1 MGSAR
6 NQGLERDHSVNLEQ
20 KANCTLEQVKNE
32 VVRPGRL
39 FSLGQCV
46 EIVKNLSQSASTA
59 DIHEIAGIIL
69 KDISLTTRVLQI
81 ANSIEYNRSGK
92 RIVTVSQAIMVLGL
106 APIRSIAFSILLLE
120 QLPNHAQ
127 AEHIRNACLLSVL
140 SGSLAKSIA
149 EKAKLTD
156 PEEGFITAAFT
167 QLGRILVATFLPEEE
182 REIVRMVHEEG
193 KGEEEAGRHVLGL
206 RMEQFGK
213 QIGEFLNLPAT
224 VTSYM
229 DPLHVTDRDLPVINK
244 KLLEVTVLSHRVCQA
259 VVRAKNASE
268 MEEALRS
275 LSQFKES
282 GVNGLDLVKSFKGVL
297 EEIGKFYA
305 VRPSGEFWLK
315 VMQMSQ
321 TKQIGAEVT
330 VVRGPDLQVFQDG
343 VLTVTEL
350 LAADELNLADVLSI
364 IAETLHLGFKA
375 RNVVVATLD
384 RDTGAVV
391 GQAAYGSH
399 AVKLREEFI
408 VRPGVD
414 VTMLTGMALQNGKDI
429 YIENAQEKHI
439 HEHLPSWIVETEPT
453 SFLLLPTVQDVTPVG
468 LFYIDGPLLDAS
480 NKTPVEIQ
488 RELKILR
495 KELVLGLRIAG
506 KL

>member
-1 MGSAR
+1 M
-6 NQGLERDHSVNLEQ
+6 NLEQ
-20 KANCTLEQVKNE
+20 KAICALEQVKNE

-39 FSLGQCV
+39 FSMGQCV
-46 EIVKNLSQSASTA
+46 EIVKNLSQGASTA

-69 KDISLTTRVLQI
+69 KDISLTTRILQI

-120 QLPNHAQ
+120 QMPNHAQ

-140 SGSLAKSIA
+140 SGSLARTIA
-149 EKAKLTD
+149 EKAKLED
-156 PEEGFITAAFT
+156 PEEGFITTAFT

-182 REIVRMVHEEG
+182 REIMRMMHEEG
-193 KGEEEAGRHVLGL
+193 RGEEEAGRHVLGM

-229 DPLHVTDRDLPVINK
+229 DPLHVSDRDLPSINK
-244 KLLEVTVLSHRVCQA
+244 KLLNVTVLSHRVCQA
-259 VVRAKNASE
+259 VVRAKTASE
-268 MEEALRS
+268 MEDALRS

-282 GVNGLDLVKSFKGVL
+282 GINGLDLVKSFKGVL

-305 VRPSGEFWLK
+305 VRPNGEFWSK
-315 VMQMSQ
+315 VMLLCQPG
-321 TKQIGAEVT
+321 KKIGADVAPE
-330 VVRGPDLQVFQDG
+330 VRGPDLQVFQDG

-350 LAADELNLADVLSI
+350 LAAEEFNLADVLSI

-375 RNVVVATLD
+375 RNVVVAT
-384 RDTGAVV
+384 RDGADGVIV

-399 AVKLREEFI
+399 AVKLREDFI
-408 VRPGVD
+408 VHPETD
-414 VTMLTGMALQNGKDI
+414 ATLLTGMALQNGKDI
-429 YIENAQEKHI
+429 YIENANEKHI
-439 HEHLPSWIVETEPT
+439 HEHLPAWIIETEPT
-453 SFLLLPTVQDVTPVG
+453 SFLLLPTVLDPLPVG
-468 LFYIDGPLLDAS
+468 LFYIDGPLLDACK
-480 NKTPVEIQ
+480 KTPPDIQ

-495 KELVLGLRIAG
+495 KEMILALRLAG